1 MDFNDPPMN
10 IAKIAE
16 GFGVTAERVDTTAGF
31 DAALDKALAKTDG
44 PTLIEVMVKKAG

>member
-16 GFGVTAERVDTTAGF
+16 GFGLASERVDTAAGF
-31 DAALDKALAKTDG
+31 DAALDKALARTDG
-44 PTLIEVMVKKAG
+44 PTLIEVMVKRS

>member
-16 GFGVTAERVDTTAGF
+16 GFGLPAERVDTAEGF
-31 DAALDKALAKTDG
+31 DAALDRALARTDG
-44 PTLIEVMVKKAG
+44 PTLIEAMVKKG